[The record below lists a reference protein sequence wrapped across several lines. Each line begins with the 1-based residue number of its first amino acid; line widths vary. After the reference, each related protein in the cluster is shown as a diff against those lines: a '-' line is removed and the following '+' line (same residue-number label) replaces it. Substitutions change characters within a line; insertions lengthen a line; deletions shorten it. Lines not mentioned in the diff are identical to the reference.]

1 MGKHVAKGKITN
13 KLQSKKNKKLM
24 KSGNQA
30 ALNTGKSIGAKFDKK
45 LAPKATHNAQK
56 KSADRVAKQK
66 VC

>member
-1 MGKHVAKGKITN
+1 
-13 KLQSKKNKKLM
+13 M